1 MIENPIFGGEQIQIQ
16 FDFDGFACKNGTT
29 MGLENPEKRSQN
41 RLFGKKQ
48 DPEPKTHA
56 DSQTHTATLSN
67 IESPP
72 ITGPTAHGIALQFAN
87 YSSPKLLM
95 DAVRDAIGLTLL
107 KRQYSTD
114 MSLRKRD
121 PGYLAVIGASVTLA
135 RACTLAS
142 IGMVRNAEVLFR

>member
-1 MIENPIFGGEQIQIQ
+1 MIENPIFGGEQIQFQ
-16 FDFDGFACKNGTT
+16 FDFDDFACKNGTT

-41 RLFGKKQ
+41 RSFRKKQ
-48 DPEPKTHA
+48 DLRPKTHA
-56 DSQTHTATLSN
+56 DCQSQTATPSN

-95 DAVRDAIGLTLL
+95 DAVRDAIGPTLL
-107 KRQYSTD
+107 NRQYITD
-114 MSLRKRD
+114 LSLRKRD
-121 PGYLAVIGASVTLA
+121 PGYPAAIDAAVTLA
-135 RACTLAS
+135 RACTFAS

>member
-1 MIENPIFGGEQIQIQ
+1 MR
-16 FDFDGFACKNGTT
+16 
-29 MGLENPEKRSQN
+29 LENPEKRSQN
-41 RLFGKKQ
+41 RSFRKKQ
-48 DPEPKTHA
+48 DPGPKTHA
-56 DSQTHTATLSN
+56 DSQSHTATPSN

-95 DAVRDAIGLTLL
+95 DSVRDAISLTLL
-107 KRQYSTD
+107 KRQYSTEK
-114 MSLRKRD
+114 SLRKRD
-121 PGYLAVIGASVTLA
+121 PGYLAAIDASVTLA

>member
-1 MIENPIFGGEQIQIQ
+1 MCIR
-16 FDFDGFACKNGTT
+16 D
-29 MGLENPEKRSQN
+29 R
-41 RLFGKKQ
+41 
-48 DPEPKTHA
+48 
-56 DSQTHTATLSN
+56 SN

-95 DAVRDAIGLTLL
+95 DAVRDAISLTLL

-114 MSLRKRD
+114 MFLRKRD
-121 PGYLAVIGASVTLA
+121 PGYLAAIYASVTLA

>member
-1 MIENPIFGGEQIQIQ
+1 MIENPIFGGEQIQFQ
-16 FDFDGFACKNGTT
+16 FDFDGFACKNRTT

-48 DPEPKTHA
+48 DPGPKSHA
-56 DSQTHTATLSN
+56 DSQSHIATLSN

-95 DAVRDAIGLTLL
+95 DAVRDAIGPTLL
-107 KRQYSTD
+107 NRQYITD
-114 MSLRKRD
+114 LSHEN
-121 PGYLAVIGASVTLA
+121 VIRVIP
-135 RACTLAS
+135 R
-142 IGMVRNAEVLFR
+142 R

>member
-1 MIENPIFGGEQIQIQ
+1 M
-16 FDFDGFACKNGTT
+16 
-29 MGLENPEKRSQN
+29 
-41 RLFGKKQ
+41 FGKKQ
-48 DPEPKTHA
+48 DPGPKTHA
-56 DSQTHTATLSN
+56 DSQSHTAALSN
-67 IESPP
+67 IVSPP
-72 ITGPTAHGIALQFAN
+72 ITGPTTHGIALQFAN

-95 DAVRDAIGLTLL
+95 DAVRDAIGLPLL

>member
-16 FDFDGFACKNGTT
+16 FDFYVFECKNGKTI
-29 MGLENPEKRSQN
+29 GLENPEKRPQN

-56 DSQTHTATLSN
+56 DSQIHTATPFN

-95 DAVRDAIGLTLL
+95 DAVWDAIGPTLL
-107 KRQYSTD
+107 KRQYNTD
-114 MSLRKRD
+114 LSHEN
-121 PGYLAVIGASVTLA
+121 VIRVIP
-135 RACTLAS
+135 R
-142 IGMVRNAEVLFR
+142 R

>member
-1 MIENPIFGGEQIQIQ
+1 
-16 FDFDGFACKNGTT
+16 

-41 RLFGKKQ
+41 RSFGKKQ

-95 DAVRDAIGLTLL
+95 DAVRDAIGPILL
-107 KRQYSTD
+107 KRQYNTD
-114 MSLRKRD
+114 LSHEN
-121 PGYLAVIGASVTLA
+121 VIRVIP
-135 RACTLAS
+135 R
-142 IGMVRNAEVLFR
+142 R

>member
-1 MIENPIFGGEQIQIQ
+1 
-16 FDFDGFACKNGTT
+16 

-41 RLFGKKQ
+41 RSFRKKQ
-48 DPEPKTHA
+48 DLGPKTHA
-56 DSQTHTATLSN
+56 DSQSHTATPPN

-95 DAVRDAIGLTLL
+95 DAVRDAIGPTLL
-107 KRQYSTD
+107 NRQYITD
-114 MSLRKRD
+114 LSLRKRD
-121 PGYLAVIGASVTLA
+121 PGYPAAVDAAITLV
-135 RACTLAS
+135 RACTFAS

>member
-16 FDFDGFACKNGTT
+16 FDFDEFECKNGKT
-29 MGLENPEKRSQN
+29 MGLENAEKRSQN
-41 RLFGKKQ
+41 RSFRKKQ
-48 DPEPKTHA
+48 DIGPKTHA
-56 DSQTHTATLSN
+56 DSQSHTATPFN

-107 KRQYSTD
+107 KRQYNTD
-114 MSLRKRD
+114 LSHEN
-121 PGYLAVIGASVTLA
+121 VIRVIP
-135 RACTLAS
+135 R
-142 IGMVRNAEVLFR
+142 R

>member
-1 MIENPIFGGEQIQIQ
+1 MIEKPIFGGEQIQFE
-16 FDFDGFACKNGTT
+16 FDFDVFECKNGTT
-29 MGLENPEKRSQN
+29 MGLENSEKRSQN

-95 DAVRDAIGLTLL
+95 DAVWVAISLTLL

-121 PGYLAVIGASVTLA
+121 PGYLAAIYASVTLA

>member
-1 MIENPIFGGEQIQIQ
+1 MIEKSIFGGEQIQFE
-16 FDFDGFACKNGTT
+16 FDFDVFECKNGTT

-72 ITGPTAHGIALQFAN
+72 MTGPTAHGIALQFAN

-95 DAVRDAIGLTLL
+95 DAVRDAISLTLL
-107 KRQYSTD
+107 KRQYSTEK
-114 MSLRKRD
+114 SLRKRD
-121 PGYLAVIGASVTLA
+121 PGYLAAIDASVTLA
-135 RACTLAS
+135 KACTLAS
-142 IGMVRNAEVLFR
+142 TGMVRNPEVLFR

>member
-1 MIENPIFGGEQIQIQ
+1 MIENPIFGGEQIQFQ
-16 FDFDGFACKNGTT
+16 FDFDGLACKNRIT

-41 RLFGKKQ
+41 SSFRKKQ
-48 DPEPKTHA
+48 DPGPKTHA
-56 DSQTHTATLSN
+56 DSQSHAGALSN

-87 YSSPKLLM
+87 YSSPELLM

-107 KRQYSTD
+107 KKQYSTD
-114 MSLRKRD
+114 LSLRKRD
-121 PGYLAVIGASVTLA
+121 PGYPAAIDAAVTLA
-135 RACTLAS
+135 RACTFAS